1 MNFESNLDCSLAL
14 CSMIL
19 APYTSSLIS
28 LVAITS
34 IVMMFFTSLLYCSL
48 KERYCEK
55 VETNE
60 DESISENDF
69 DSESIEEK
77 KRTRRPLKRFMDM
90 QLLHDGLRIFHTYEN
105 HTWTALYDA
114 EKKAFIDDEGKKFD
128 TPSGFAKQH
137 LTDMR
142 TTGQMKSS
150 RANYEVNGWTD
161 CRCEVNGKWLKLNSY
176 INILK
181 KQ

>member
-28 LVAITS
+28 LATLTM
-34 IVMMFFTSLLYCSL
+34 IVVMFFTSLLYCSL
-48 KERYCEK
+48 REKEEVNYEL
-55 VETNE
+55 
-60 DESISENDF
+60 DF
-69 DSESIEEK
+69 DNTSESESIEEK
-77 KRTRRPLKRFMDM
+77 KRTRRPFKRFMDM
-90 QLLHDGLRIFHTYEN
+90 QLLNDGLRIFHTYEN

-114 EKKAFIDDEGKKFD
+114 EKKAFIDDEGKEFD

-137 LTDMR
+137 LTEMR

-150 RANYEVNGWTD
+150 RVNYEVNGWTD
-161 CRCEVNGKWLKLNSY
+161 CRCEVDGKWLKLNSY

-181 KQ
+181 NQ